1 MRTSFHYPESPNGR
15 TYADVI
21 TKISRIDSSRN
32 YLSYGAT
39 LARARSSA
47 MRESMGGDF
56 FQGGRGVTLNIIIM
70 CGGWVE
76 INFCL
81 MRGGHDLVLGHI

>member
-1 MRTSFHYPESPNGR
+1 
-15 TYADVI
+15 
-21 TKISRIDSSRN
+21 
-32 YLSYGAT
+32 
-39 LARARSSA
+39 

-81 MRGGHDLVLGHI
+81 MRGGHDLVLGHISPISLPPPLQVNIAQSLILT

>member
-1 MRTSFHYPESPNGR
+1 
-15 TYADVI
+15 
-21 TKISRIDSSRN
+21 
-32 YLSYGAT
+32 
-39 LARARSSA
+39 

-81 MRGGHDLVLGHI
+81 MRGGHDLVLGHISPISQPPLQVIIAQSLICHIIIKCVRHLEHFV